1 MCSAIAHPARRREK
15 QSMTVARYRFD
26 PSAIG
31 R

>member
-1 MCSAIAHPARRREK
+1 MCSAIAHPANLREK
-15 QSMTVARYRFD
+15 QSMTVARYRLV